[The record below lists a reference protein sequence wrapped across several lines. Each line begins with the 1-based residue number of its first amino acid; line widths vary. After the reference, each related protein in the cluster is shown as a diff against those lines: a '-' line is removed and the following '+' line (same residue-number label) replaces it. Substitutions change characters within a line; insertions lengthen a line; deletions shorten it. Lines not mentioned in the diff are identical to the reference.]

1 MHVSSISAECVLTI
15 CLTFLLD
22 TNVRK
27 YLGEGSIIDQQFFP
41 LLMDSPGTEVVPAKL
56 VLVSGNAVH
65 LYNILQILYPC
76 VWTKGSTSY
85 PVKYHCLQARNKAVK
100 WAEFL
105 HLIKRTTDGSTDW
118 LLPYNLGYFPFSS
131 NSKPSIFFQ
140 LKRYPSVIFHIS
152 RSS

>member
-15 CLTFLLD
+15 CLTISLD

-41 LLMDSPGTEVVPAKL
+41 LLMDSPGTEVVSAKL
-56 VLVSGNAVH
+56 VLVSGSAVH

-118 LLPYNLGYFPFSS
+118 LLPYNLGYFPPLI
-131 NSKPSIFFQ
+131 KLEALIFFQ